1 MTLSRSARVELH
13 VGDDRRGCRR
23 LAELLG
29 KLGGLLLGQ
38 LGGLAGRAAQ
48 TGKPGLGRLSLLVHG
63 REDIGED
70 VKLVGAVPFLGV
82 LAVDHR
88 VAEPAH
94 VARGFPD
101 PRIHDDRAIEPDHV
115 VAHLDV
121 VAPPGLLDI
130 PLQLDAQRTVVP
142 EAVDSAIDLAR
153 GEDEPSALAQR
164 DQLVH
169 FQVHHQSHL
178 PIPHLINESEADRG
192 TRLPG
197 FLPSREV
204 RRRWYPGQRQ
214 ATMRRGSRR
223 SSATIW

>member
-1 MTLSRSARVELH
+1 
-13 VGDDRRGCRR
+13 
-23 LAELLG
+23 ELLG
-29 KLGGLLLGQ
+29 KLGGLLLGM

-48 TGKPGLGRLSLLVHG
+48 TGKPGLGRLSLVVHSW
-63 REDIGED
+63 EDIGED

-88 VAEPAH
+88 VAESSH

-101 PRIHDDRAIEPDHV
+101 SRIHDDRAIEPNDV

-121 VAPPGLLDI
+121 VAPPGLFDI
-130 PLQLDAQRTVVP
+130 PLQFDAERTVVP

-153 GEDEPSALAQR
+153 GEDEPSTLAQR

-169 FQVHHQSHL
+169 FQVHHQSYL
-178 PIPHLINESEADRG
+178 PIPSHLINESGADRSA
-192 TRLPG
+192 RLPG
-197 FLPSREV
+197 FFAVLV
-204 RRRWYPGQRQ
+204 RSSPRYPGQGQ

>member
-1 MTLSRSARVELH
+1 
-13 VGDDRRGCRR
+13 

-29 KLGGLLLGQ
+29 KLGGLLLGK

-48 TGKPGLGRLSLLVHG
+48 TGKPGLGRLSLVVHS

-88 VAEPAH
+88 VAESSH

-101 PRIHDDRAIEPDHV
+101 PRIHDDRAIEPNDV

-121 VAPPGLLDI
+121 VAPPGLFDI
-130 PLQLDAQRTVVP
+130 PLQFDAERTVIP

-169 FQVHHQSHL
+169 FQVHHQSCL
-178 PIPHLINESEADRG
+178 PIPSDQRIWGRPRCAAA
-192 TRLPG
+192 G
-197 FLPSREV
+197 FLAVS
-204 RRRWYPGQRQ
+204 
-214 ATMRRGSRR
+214 
-223 SSATIW
+223 